1 MFDTKKVA
9 IEWGGKT
16 LTLETGKVA
25 RQADGAVIATLGETV
40 VLCAVIFGG
49 GSAVGGVVTVVG
61 VAVLASSYVWGI
73 SQAKDW
79 LSVSSNRKGNLFT
92 VLGRASDALSNDM
105 SKSPSNFLRDTVA
118 AGTVIA
124 LAPLSAIL
132 LIL

>member
-1 MFDTKKVA
+1 MYRLNFPQTEPYSLSASFYYK
-9 IEWGGKT
+9 
-16 LTLETGKVA
+16 
-25 RQADGAVIATLGETV
+25 AVF
-40 VLCAVIFGG
+40 CA
-49 GSAVGGVVTVVG
+49 S
-61 VAVLASSYVWGI
+61 VLASSYVWGI

-79 LSVSSNRKGNLFT
+79 ISVSSNRKGNLFT
-92 VLGRASDALSNDM
+92 VLGRASDALSEDM